1 VTDAKRNGINAHREG
16 RAQPSRSGITA
27 PISPPS
33 SPTQWLFQ
41 GPSAESKFLA
51 AKANSLQQD
60 WERNVILPLAQ
71 QIFEIDLD
79 DGVEVNYIK
88 FIGAV

>member
-1 VTDAKRNGINAHREG
+1 
-16 RAQPSRSGITA
+16 
-27 PISPPS
+27 
-33 SPTQWLFQ
+33 
-41 GPSAESKFLA
+41 
-51 AKANSLQQD
+51 LQQD